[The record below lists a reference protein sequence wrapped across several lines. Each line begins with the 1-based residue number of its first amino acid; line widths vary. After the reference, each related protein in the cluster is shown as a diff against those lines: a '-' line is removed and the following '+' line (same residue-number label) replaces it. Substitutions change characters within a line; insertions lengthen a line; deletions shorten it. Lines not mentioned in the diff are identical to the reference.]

1 MNLLRTKMNDII
13 VSAKFDKDTTKAYTQ
28 SHLIKISFARDYTA
42 LSSGIVVVGGLA
54 AQVFDGDCLKVRV
67 DKSVTVD
74 SIQSA
79 CPLLLTFR
87 GSLSE

>member
-1 MNLLRTKMNDII
+1 MNDII

-28 SHLIKISFARDYTA
+28 SHLIKISRDYTA